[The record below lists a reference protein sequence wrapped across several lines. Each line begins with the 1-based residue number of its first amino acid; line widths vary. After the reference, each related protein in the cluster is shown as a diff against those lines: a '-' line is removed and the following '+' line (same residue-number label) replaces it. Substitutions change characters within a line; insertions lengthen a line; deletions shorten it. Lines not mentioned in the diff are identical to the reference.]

1 MGKRLV
7 CRWALIISCLASF
20 VSAQQPFHFNIGGG
34 PGVPIG
40 NTSHFAKT
48 GGNVVVGAGVTM
60 APHVAL
66 NAEYMYHSLPV
77 KGDVIRRLRVP
88 DASARLHAITGNLLV
103 AFGSHAVSAY
113 GVAGGGWYHRSWDI
127 TRPALGTRTECDAAL
142 LWFGIFDCH
151 DEVDLT
157 DKKIASNSESAS
169 GWNTGGGIMIG
180 LGRET
185 SAKFYAE
192 IRYHRAFHKGI
203 NTEVLPITFGFRW

>member
-1 MGKRLV
+1 MFSI
-7 CRWALIISCLASF
+7 ALPSLAG
-20 VSAQQPFHFNIGGG
+20 AQQPFHFNIGGG

-40 NTSHFAKT
+40 DTSRFSNTGANF
-48 GGNVVVGAGVTM
+48 VVGGGVTM

-66 NAEYMYHSLPV
+66 NAEYMYHGLPV

-88 DASARLHAITGNLLV
+88 GANARLHAVTGNLQV
-103 AFGSHAVSAY
+103 AFGSHSLSAY
-113 GVAGGGWYHRSWDI
+113 GIAGGGWYHRSWDI

-142 LWFGIFDCH
+142 LWFGIFDCQ

-169 GWNTGGGIMIG
+169 GWNAGGGIMIG
-180 LGRET
+180 LGRDT

-192 IRYHRAFHKGI
+192 IRYHRAFHRGI